1 MENKY
6 TRFGYAFASVLML
19 ATLAGCHQT
28 GGEQEGIVLDSTPT
42 SAVPCYTDSSAVIS
56 ENYIIEEMRHPD
68 VVLHIKRGQPLAMQT
83 DGLILTA
90 VDAAVQREADY
101 SVTSLENEE
110 LPPMP
115 QGMKNMTAA
124 AAGYRLLPSGEHF
137 MPYAELRVA
146 YDPARL
152 PQGYTPDDI
161 YTSFYDTAT
170 LAWVRL
176 ERVEVDTVNHE
187 IVSRTTHFT
196 DFINELLKAPEMPE
210 TQAFVP
216 TAMTDLEA
224 VSPMDGL
231 TLIQPPTA
239 NNNGTANISYPLVI
253 PSGRGGMQPNLTLT
267 YSSTGGSGWLG
278 VGWDIP
284 VPSITLDT
292 RWGVPRYSTTY
303 ETEIYMLDGEQLIT
317 KDSNGVPRK
326 MPHRT
331 NHQLPRLP
339 DSTQFFARTGDA
351 HDSIMRYGTGPQD
364 YWWVVTDRNGIT
376 HYYGRYVDDARNVF
390 PTTLCDDNGNIAR
403 WALAES
409 RDLYG
414 NNVRYYYSIDTVTDY
429 VNEGRQLYLDSI
441 TYTGHQDTDGVYTVV
456 FQRKDNN
463 TPDIPVVCNNG
474 FKEMTAQQLCY
485 VALKYHDTIMTAW
498 LFNMENSY
506 SSNYKNR
513 LSSFTKV
520 DTTIIPFPEVLADH
534 CQSTSD
540 TCVTKG
546 FASVTTRFSYYDAPS
561 AGSMFG
567 SPHGSKLPD
576 DTVSAFMVSGVV
588 SLLGINKATA
598 LGISHSNSWNVGG
611 ALTVGVPSVEL
622 WNSNLSLGGNYHYNS
637 STSEGVMSLVDL
649 DGDGLADKVFVKN
662 GQMHFRRQ
670 LPPKGFTIRF
680 SDTLYTIDSITSFLR
695 ESSSSNTWGVQ
706 ASLAVGAS
714 ASWTHSESETSTYFA
729 DVNGDGL
736 VDIVEDDHVWFNRLE
751 NGYPTFARHEEIT
764 QVTGGD
770 EPETPATDTL
780 SSDCMGFIFDGEVN
794 DSIDCRR
801 IWVLIDFDEK
811 PRDSSQIVNEISN
824 YQGSNYKHVVVP
836 SDTIGKWWLYIYRS
850 EWDCDY
856 HETTPNT
863 EAVRV
868 WIAPDSGTIEI
879 VTKVSLLKDTL
890 ASRKDR
896 RLADGVIYTIQHS
909 TDILYGDTLSN
920 PNGSNTILLSQ
931 EICDTCYNPIDNDK
945 THYIDTTIISLKI
958 ARGDMLFFRLRS
970 KNNHRLDNV
979 HDSIEIVYTSDNASG
994 DTYSSHDD
1002 FVLSGQECFQ
1012 SPVAG
1017 MLDIETNFN
1026 QNGADTFKL
1035 VVFVGD
1041 SSFEVTQNILKSLFI
1056 EQNTSVCFE
1065 VQQKNSNC
1073 YPNWGDVSCRPHL
1086 TFYPNNSLM
1095 VTDTVNGVND
1105 TTYKNLNE
1113 MSLYLAAHM
1122 AINQTDS
1129 IYSLPICQQLFG
1141 PLYKGWGQ
1149 FAYHSLDSGIHADT
1163 LRVEMLKAPD
1173 SVTLNTITQST
1184 VNTNKFKNS
1193 SSLEEFQNNNSFFN
1207 PLSYSSYWVEMMPD
1221 AEHGVW
1227 ISYGLQNTIGRDTMC
1242 NALHKEW
1249 YAATPELPDT
1259 VDYSL
1264 PQEPSVSANTEDAP
1278 VKTTLKTTN
1287 ASSQC
1292 YSLSALH
1299 LGLTYSNGMNGI
1311 GKDYIDLNGDRYP
1324 DFVGPEKVQYSQ
1336 LWGGIGP
1343 LQDLSISLEG
1353 KNQSVTNSVGVNFSA
1368 TPTEMERVPSQNS
1381 SKSKFTLGSKGSS
1394 ASGGGSIGWDN
1405 TSGTWMDFNGDGLPD
1420 FVTDNGYVKLNIGY
1434 RFLNQ
1439 ETSGIDTLRSGV
1451 SGTLSE
1457 SLGGEIPYDAFSLWQ
1472 GSIKAGFGLDA
1483 SNNQTTSMLIDLNGD
1498 GLPDRV
1504 FLVFDSLKHV
1514 FESGLIAT
1522 KVIFNQGNGAWSDT
1536 MDVNI
1541 DRLSSSTSFSENL
1554 DLGITVGIPQCC
1566 FNIEIGVNGS
1576 PYGGSVNR
1584 DHLQLVDINAD
1595 GLPDLV
1601 TSDREDSITVRYN
1614 RGGRTNLLRTVTN
1627 FTGARFHLEYT
1638 LSAPSRQ
1645 QPSRSWLLTTV
1656 TTKDPL
1662 NPNGG
1667 DTTVTHFDYADPHYD
1682 RFERTSYGYK
1692 YVTTTNI
1699 IPTNGNP
1706 YRKIKRTYYNNN
1718 MLRRGRLKEE
1728 LTYVD
1733 SNTLYI
1739 KKVFDCE
1746 YRQWDST
1753 DVEPDVDC
1761 PGYAFNMSER
1771 TTTTYYEGDTIPLLT
1786 TAELFEYDR
1795 YHNVVRYTDLG
1806 DTNDPADGL
1815 VVTFHYLDN
1824 LPNNLIALRSD
1835 YKITDIGSSTP
1846 LRETRFE
1853 YDTAHGKLIRQVL
1866 LNGTDSSVYEFEY
1879 DTAYGNLAKGTQP
1892 QNDANQRMTFDYTY
1906 DNMVHTYPIRIVNAF
1921 GETVNTTYNYRFGKP
1936 TSVTD
1941 PANNVIIYRYDFAG
1955 RLTSVTSPL
1964 NTSSIPSLINRYYPI
1979 NYYHDEFYSDQ
1990 ISPTGHLYST
2000 SSHYDDNGTLIT
2012 QTAVLTDGFGRVL
2025 QAKKGLTV
2033 DGVEK
2038 MQVSGRFV
2046 TDSFG
2051 RTVEQYDPVLE
2062 DTSTHIGQYNSDYEP
2077 DSRTK
2082 TTYDV
2087 LDRVTKTVQPLGIT
2101 TLTSYTI
2108 DGDESGHRYFITT
2121 TTDPNGYDTKQYSDY
2136 EGRQVQV
2143 DDANGGITMMHY
2155 DNLGQLVNSTDPEG
2169 FSTYYSYDML
2179 GRMVQRKHPDAGV
2192 TTYTYDPAGNITQE
2206 TTPLGQINYD
2216 YTYYRL
2222 MRKRYSNMTGND
2234 VSYSYDNAGRPVYIE
2249 DGSGTYE
2256 CGYDALGNVTE
2267 ETRTLILPNEDN
2279 VYRFRMKYVYDSW
2292 GRMLNMVYP
2301 DSEAISYT
2309 YQWGGDLYAM
2319 HGNKRGDPRT
2329 YINKISY
2336 NLYGQKSKVEY
2347 GNSTQTLY
2355 SYDKL
2360 HRLVNLK
2367 SYDASGVLM
2376 QKIDYTFDNASNVT
2390 AIANTAGIVN
2400 TLGGGY
2406 ENTYSYDPLHRLIN
2420 SSGGGVIGNYD
2431 MTMDYS
2437 PAGRIR
2443 WKSRNCQSVTLSDAA
2458 DMAYG
2463 YCDDYQPHA
2472 VKRMF
2477 DYNDGM
2483 LYDMRWDE
2491 AGNLG
2496 QVSIAKP
2503 GEMFEAGR
2511 FLFWTEDSRM
2521 HAAVDDKHYSYYAY
2535 DHSGERRLKLTGDN
2549 KLLDVNADFMATYT
2563 VLNEPTLY
2571 PSAYM
2576 VLTNKGYTKHYYAGT
2591 ERVAARLGGG
2601 GLDALYHAI
2610 GNNNTIQTK
2619 ANLLFDQSL
2628 EQVNNRI
2635 LYENNLDCI
2644 MSNEFAKEEFGHW
2657 IDGIPYQMKADVEF
2671 DYKKFKK
2678 MVHSML
2684 DDRNHGKEEEVYFYH
2699 SDHLGSASW
2708 ITDSIGIP
2716 IQHLQYLPYGE
2727 PYVDQRHAGS
2737 TYSERFTFTGKE
2749 KDEETGYGYFG
2760 ARYMDHELM
2769 TMWLSVD
2776 PMSDKYPSLSPYNY
2790 CAWNP
2795 IKLTDPN
2802 GNEPVKPLIKYYGKG
2817 TFMVNTDNLR
2827 NVTRKQ
2833 IELANYNG
2841 AHDEGN
2847 VGVNLTIGHYS
2858 TPKTNP
2864 VTSVPLDA
2872 VGIDPDHIITQTPPT
2887 GNLKRNGQPY
2897 YNKYQWNSCAKGAG
2911 LGKSAGIAFLAVDVL
2926 VYAANMYQMIGIN
2939 KDNNELRRQTNLL
2952 NRAADM
2958 VTKAVESGI
2967 IFNETQASSND
2978 FLGDVINYIYQ
2989 GTHVFNGGT
2998 VTDRIISPDAINK
3011 AKEIMKQNKLD
3022 YPLISY

>member
-1 MENKY
+1 MKK
-6 TRFGYAFASVLML
+6 THMRLSRAFIIVLML
-19 ATLAGCHQT
+19 ASIAGCHRT
-28 GGEQEGIVLDSTPT
+28 GNNQNERVSDSVIISTEQYNTDSTT
-42 SAVPCYTDSSAVIS
+42 IVD
-56 ENYIIEEMRHPD
+56 ENHIVAEVRRPD
-68 VVLHIKRGQPLAMQT
+68 VVLHIKRGQSLALQT
-83 DGLILTA
+83 DGLLLTA
-90 VDAAVQREADY
+90 MDAAVQREANY
-101 SVTSLENEE
+101 SVTSMVEE
-110 LPPMP
+110 EIPPLP
-115 QGMKNMTAA
+115 QGMKNMTAV

-137 MPYAELRVA
+137 MPYAELRVS
-146 YDPARL
+146 YDPSRL
-152 PQGYTPDDI
+152 PEGYTPDDI

-176 ERVEVDTVNHE
+176 ERIEVDTVNRE

-216 TAMTDLEA
+216 TAMTGLEA

-231 TLIQPPTA
+231 SLIQPPTA

-253 PSGRGGMQPNLTLT
+253 PAGRGGMQPNLTLA
-267 YSSTGGSGWLG
+267 YSSSGGSGWLG

-284 VPSITLDT
+284 VPTISLDT
-292 RWGVPRYSTTY
+292 RWGVPRYSGTY

-351 HDSIMRYGTGPQD
+351 HDSVMRYGVSPQD
-364 YWWVVTDRNGIT
+364 YWWTVTDRTGIT
-376 HYYGRYVDDARNVF
+376 HYYGRYVDDARNTY
-390 PTTLCDDNGNIAR
+390 PTTLCDDYGNIAR
-403 WALAES
+403 WALTES

-414 NNVRYYYSIDTVTDY
+414 NNVRYYYSIDTVTGY
-429 VNEGRQLYLDSI
+429 ANEGCQLYLDSI

-498 LFNMENSY
+498 LFNIENSY

-520 DTTIIPFPEVLADH
+520 DTTISPFPEVLADH

-546 FASVTTRFSYYDAPS
+546 FASVTTRFSYYNAPS

-567 SPHGSKLPD
+567 CPHGSKLPND
-576 DTVSAFMVSGVV
+576 NVSAFMVSGLV
-588 SLLGINKATA
+588 SPLGINKATA

-611 ALTVGVPSVEL
+611 ALTVGIPSVEL

-670 LPPKGFTIRF
+670 LPPEGFTIRF
-680 SDTLYTIDSITSFLR
+680 SDTLYTIDNITSFLR

-706 ASLAVGAS
+706 ASIAVGAS
-714 ASWTHSESETSTYFA
+714 ASWTRSESETSTYFA

-736 VDIVEDDHVWFNRLE
+736 VDIVEDDHVWFNSLE
-751 NGYPTFARHEEIT
+751 NGYPTFTLYEEIT
-764 QVTGGD
+764 QVTGED

-780 SSDCMGFIFDGEVN
+780 NSDCVGFIFDGEVN

-801 IWVLIDFDEK
+801 IWVPSGYDPMQL
-811 PRDSSQIVNEISN
+811 DSLEVDSVLNFYSDSI
-824 YQGSNYKHVVVP
+824 NYKSVAVP
-836 SDTIGKWWLYIYRS
+836 SDTPGRWTVIIYES
-850 EWDCDY
+850 EWDCTY
-856 HETTPNT
+856 QETTPNT

-868 WIAPDSGTIEI
+868 WIAPDSGEITIT
-879 VTKVSLLKDTL
+879 TKVNLAEDTM
-890 ASRKDR
+890 ASRQDR

-909 TDILYGDTLSN
+909 SGIQYGDTLSN

-931 EICDTCYNPIDNDK
+931 EICDTCFNPIDNDK
-945 THYIDTTIISLKI
+945 THYIDTTISLNV

-970 KNNHRLDNV
+970 RNNHRLDNV
-979 HDSIEIVYTSDNASG
+979 HDSIEIVYTEGNMNGSVFL
-994 DTYSSHDD
+994 SHND
-1002 FVLSGQECFQ
+1002 FVLSGKECFQ
-1012 SPVAG
+1012 APVAG
-1017 MLDIETNFN
+1017 QLNIEANYSETNGFN
-1026 QNGADTFKL
+1026 LIIFVNDTSITYSQDTTL
-1035 VVFVGD
+1035 YV
-1041 SSFEVTQNILKSLFI
+1041 EA
-1056 EQNTSVCFE
+1056 NTTVCFE
-1065 VQQKNSNC
+1065 VQADSNNSD
-1073 YPNWGDVSCRPHL
+1073 PIWGNVSCSPHL
-1086 TFYPNNSLM
+1086 TFYPNDSLM
-1095 VTDTVNGVND
+1095 VTATVSGGND

-1173 SVTLNTITQST
+1173 TATLRAITQST
-1184 VNTNKFKNS
+1184 VDTNKFKYS
-1193 SSLEEFQNNNSFFN
+1193 SSLEEFQSNNSFFN

-1249 YAATPELPDT
+1249 YSATPELPDT
-1259 VDYSL
+1259 ADYTL
-1264 PQEPSVSANTEDAP
+1264 PQAPSVSANTEDAP
-1278 VKTTLKTTN
+1278 VKTTIKTTN

-1353 KNQSVTNSVGVNFSA
+1353 KNHSVTNSVGVNFS
-1368 TPTEMERVPSQNS
+1368 S
-1381 SKSKFTLGSKGSS
+1381 SLAGMKRTVSNNTRDAEFTQESKGSS
-1394 ASGGGSIGWDN
+1394 LGGGGSIGWDN
-1405 TSGTWMDFNGDGLPD
+1405 TSGTWIDINGDGLPD
-1420 FVTDNGYVKLNIGY
+1420 FVTDKGYVKLNIGY
-1434 RFLNQ
+1434 RFLKQ
-1439 ETSGIDTLRSGV
+1439 ETSGIGTFRSGV

-1457 SLGGEIPYDAFSLWQ
+1457 SLSGEIPYDAFSLWQ

-1483 SNNQTTSMLIDLNGD
+1483 SNNRTTSMLIDLNGD

-1504 FLVFDSLKHV
+1504 FLVLNSLNQVFDSGV
-1514 FESGLIAT
+1514 ITT
-1522 KVIFNQGNGAWSDT
+1522 KVMFNQGNGNWSNP
-1536 MDVNI
+1536 MDLNI
-1541 DRLSSSTSFSENL
+1541 DHLSSSISFSENL
-1554 DLGITVGIPQCC
+1554 DLGITAGIPLCC
-1566 FNIEIGVNGS
+1566 FNINIGVNGS
-1576 PYGGSVNR
+1576 PYGGGVNR

-1645 QPSRSWLLTTV
+1645 QPSRSWLLTAV

-1692 YVTTTNI
+1692 HVTTSQI
-1699 IPTNGNP
+1699 NP
-1706 YRKIKRTYYNNN
+1706 DDSTSYRKTKQTYYNSN

-1728 LTYVD
+1728 LTYMD
-1733 SNTLYI
+1733 TSTLYI
-1739 KKVFDCE
+1739 KKVFDCA

-1753 DVEPDVDC
+1753 DVEPEAEC
-1761 PGYAFNMSER
+1761 PGYAFTMSER
-1771 TTTTYYEGDTIPLLT
+1771 TTTTYYEGGTTPLLT
-1786 TAELFEYDR
+1786 TAEQFEYDR
-1795 YHNVVRYTDLG
+1795 YHNVIRYTDFG
-1806 DTNDPADGL
+1806 DTNNPADGL
-1815 VVTFHYLDN
+1815 MVTFHYLDN
-1824 LPNNLIALRSD
+1824 LRNNLISLRSD
-1835 YKITDIGSSTP
+1835 YKITPIGSSAA
-1846 LRETRFE
+1846 LREARFE

-1879 DTAYGNLAKGTQP
+1879 DTAYGNLAQGTQP
-1892 QNDANQRMTFDYTY
+1892 QNDANQRMTYDYTY
-1906 DNMVHTYPIRIVNAF
+1906 DNVVHTYPIRIVNAF

-1941 PANNVIIYRYDFAG
+1941 PAGNVMVYRYDFAG
-1955 RLTSVTSPL
+1955 RLTSVTSSL
-1964 NTSSIPSLINRYYPI
+1964 NTSGIPSLINLYYPI
-1979 NYYHDEFYSDQ
+1979 NYYHDGFYSDQ
-1990 ISPTGHLYST
+1990 ISPTGHPYST
-2000 SSHYDDNGTLIT
+2000 SSHYDDSGTLIT

-2025 QAKKGLTV
+2025 QTKKGLTV

-2038 MQVSGRFV
+2038 MQVSGRTV
-2046 TDSFG
+2046 TDAFG
-2051 RTVEQYDPVLE
+2051 RTVEQYDPVIE
-2062 DTSTHIGQYNSDYEP
+2062 DTSTHIGQYNSNYEP

-2087 LDRVTKTVQPLGIT
+2087 LDRVTKTEQPLGIITET
-2101 TLTSYTI
+2101 TYSIGT
-2108 DGDESGHRYFITT
+2108 DQDGHRRFITT
-2121 TTDPNGYDTKQYSDY
+2121 TVDPNNNITTQYSDY

-2155 DNLGQLVNSTDPEG
+2155 DNLGLLIYSTDPEG
-2169 FSTYYSYDML
+2169 FSTYYYYDRL
-2179 GRMVQRKHPDAGV
+2179 GRLVRREHPDAG
-2192 TTYTYDPAGNITQE
+2192 TTDYTYDPAGNITQE
-2206 TTPLGQINYD
+2206 ITPLGQINYD

-2222 MRKRYSNMTGND
+2222 MRKRYSNMTGNNAT
-2234 VSYSYDNAGRPVYIE
+2234 YTYDNAGRPVYIE

-2256 CGYDALGNVTE
+2256 CSYDALGNVME
-2267 ETRTLILPNEDN
+2267 ETRTLILPNEDT
-2279 VYRFRMKYVYDSW
+2279 VYRFKMEYVYDSW
-2292 GRMLNMVYP
+2292 GRMLSMLYP

-2319 HGNKRGDPRT
+2319 HGNKRGNPRT
-2329 YINKISY
+2329 YIKKISY
-2336 NLYGQKSKVEY
+2336 NLYGQKSYMEY
-2347 GNSTQTLY
+2347 GNMTQAFY
-2355 SYDKL
+2355 SYDAL

-2367 SYDASGVLM
+2367 SYDAGGLLM
-2376 QKIDYTFDNASNVT
+2376 QEIEYTFDNASNVT

-2400 TLGGGY
+2400 TLGGAY
-2406 ENTYSYDPLHRLIN
+2406 ENTYKYDALHRLTV
-2420 SSGGGVIGNYD
+2420 SSGGGVVGNYD

-2437 PAGRIR
+2437 PAGRIF
-2443 WKSRNCQSVTLSDAA
+2443 WKHRNCQSVTLSDAA

-2472 VKRMF
+2472 VRRMF
-2477 DYNDGM
+2477 DYSNDK
-2483 LYDMRWDE
+2483 LFDLRWDD

-2496 QVSIAKP
+2496 QVSIATP
-2503 GEMFEAGR
+2503 DALFEAGR
-2511 FLFWTEDSRM
+2511 FLFWTEDNRM
-2521 HAAVDDKHYSYYAY
+2521 HAAVDDRYYSYYAY
-2535 DHSGERRLKLTGDN
+2535 DHSGERRLKLTGEN
-2549 KLLDVNADFMATYT
+2549 HLIDVNADYMATFSG
-2563 VLNEPTLY
+2563 LDNPTLY

-2591 ERVAARLGGG
+2591 ERVAARIGGG
-2601 GLDALYHAI
+2601 GLNSLCDVAVYNRKMAA
-2610 GNNNTIQTK
+2610 TASQ
-2619 ANLLFDQSL
+2619 LFNQSL
-2628 EQVNNRI
+2628 YQVNDRV
-2635 LYENNLDCI
+2635 LQENDLDC
-2644 MSNEFAKEEFGHW
+2644 MTENEYVGENIKRP
-2657 IDGIPYQMKADVEF
+2657 IDGVPNQMKAKSKIKNDDF
-2671 DYKKFKK
+2671 DRMIHA
-2678 MVHSML
+2678 MVN
-2684 DDRNHGKEEEVYFYH
+2684 DPNNGREEEVYFYH

-2708 ITDSIGIP
+2708 ITDGGGDAV
-2716 IQHLQYLPYGE
+2716 QHLQYLPYGE
-2727 PYVDQRHAGS
+2727 RYVDQRMSG
-2737 TYSERFTFTGKE
+2737 YNERFTFTGKE

-2760 ARYMDHELM
+2760 ARYLDYNIL
-2769 TMWLSVD
+2769 TTFLSVD
-2776 PMSDKYPSLSPYNY
+2776 RYASKYPSISPYVY

-2795 IKLTDPN
+2795 IRLMDPSGDTIIIN
-2802 GNEPVKPLIKYYGKG
+2802 GQHYTPGMSGKG
-2817 TFMVNTDNLR
+2817 LDKFSQNAVEALNIIYGTEEGQLLINELENSKNTFTIEKATRSEFEPKDRNRAYLAQMKSDPECQTQYQNWLNAGYDLNGGSGGKILWNPAGSILSTTKGGQVCAITDLAHEMFHALDANQGLMDDRNENGIPRKDWQAVYHENIIRGQLGLPLR
-2827 NVTRKQ
+2827 THYRKQ
-2833 IELANYNG
+2833 MTSNG
-2841 AHDEGN
+2841 EF
-2847 VGVNLTIGHYS
+2847 VGGSGEMMIS
-2858 TPKTNP
+2858 
-2864 VTSVPLDA
+2864 
-2872 VGIDPDHIITQTPPT
+2872 
-2887 GNLKRNGQPY
+2887 R
-2897 YNKYQWNSCAKGAG
+2897 
-2911 LGKSAGIAFLAVDVL
+2911 GKPIKPSW
-2926 VYAANMYQMIGIN
+2926 Y
-2939 KDNNELRRQTNLL
+2939 
-2952 NRAADM
+2952 
-2958 VTKAVESGI
+2958 
-2967 IFNETQASSND
+2967 
-2978 FLGDVINYIYQ
+2978 
-2989 GTHVFNGGT
+2989 
-2998 VTDRIISPDAINK
+2998 
-3011 AKEIMKQNKLD
+3011 
-3022 YPLISY
+3022 